1 MTARAPFPRTF
12 YVANVIELFE
22 RMAFYGMFV
31 GLVLY
36 LTNVVGFNDVETG
49 FLLGNYRLLTALA
62 PIPCGAL
69 ADRITF
75 RASLV
80 LAFALYVFGYLA
92 LFLFPSKGLAVAALA
107 CSAIG
112 GGFMKPVIAGTVV
125 RTAPEGRESEGFALF
140 YRMINAG
147 SVVGKT
153 LAYAVRVIVSLRY
166 VMINSVVASAV
177 ALGLAAVAY
186 REPERGRADKTSFGT
201 TMRGYGVALK
211 NVRFTAFLVLFA
223 GFYFMADQF
232 YVTFPKYVT
241 RHIAKDAPLEL
252 ITLIN
257 PALIALL
264 QGIVTRLFARVHA
277 VTAMIIGVLI
287 GSTSM
292 LVMGIAPGLLGACL
306 SGAIFAMAEM
316 VFSPRLYAHVA
327 SFAKPGQAGMYM
339 GLAFVPA
346 AIGYWV
352 GGQASGPMI
361 ARYLPAEG
369 PRAPF
374 TVWATYAA
382 IGVGCAATMTAYRIA
397 TRNAPAPSES
407 ASD

>member
-1 MTARAPFPRTF
+1 MAAREPFPRTF

-36 LTNVVGFNDVETG
+36 LTNVVGFTDVQTG
-49 FLLGNYRLLTALA
+49 FLLGNYRLLTSLA
-62 PIPCGAL
+62 PIPCGAI

-80 LAFALYVFGYLA
+80 VAFSLYAFGYLG
-92 LFLFPSKGLAVAALA
+92 LFLFPSKGLAIAALA
-107 CSAIG
+107 CNAIG
-112 GGFMKPVIAGTVV
+112 GGFMKPVIVGTVV
-125 RTAPEGRESEGFALF
+125 RTAPEGREAEGYGLF

-153 LAYAVRVIVSLRY
+153 LAYAVRVLVSLRY
-166 VMINSVVASAV
+166 VMINSVVASVA
-177 ALGLAAVAY
+177 ALGLAAFAY
-186 REPERGRADKTSFGT
+186 REPERGRAAKSTFGS

-211 NVRFTAFLVLFA
+211 DARFTAFLVVMA

-241 RHIAKDAPLEL
+241 RHIAKDAPLEI

-264 QGIVTRLFARVHA
+264 QGVVTRTFGRFHA
-277 VTAMIIGVLI
+277 VTAMIIGVVI

-292 LVMGIAPGLLGACL
+292 LVMGVAPGLLGACL
-306 SGAIFAMAEM
+306 SGAIFAVAEM

-327 SFAKPGQAGMYM
+327 SFAPSGKAGMYM
-339 GLAFVPA
+339 GLAFVPS
-346 AIGYWV
+346 AIGYFI
-352 GGQASGPMI
+352 GGLVSGPMI

-369 PRAPF
+369 PRAPL

-382 IGVGCAATMTAYRIA
+382 IGIGCAALMTAYRVATRAPRIA
-397 TRNAPAPSES
+397 TRTT
-407 ASD
+407 